1 MPATIT
7 PLKKLKQASR
17 NLTQEIDCG
26 ASEPACPVEASFADL
41 DLPNTWLQYEAIDA
55 LWLRKKEA
63 ARAMVAQAQ
72 ARR

>member
-1 MPATIT
+1 VA
-7 PLKKLKQASR
+7 
-17 NLTQEIDCG
+17 
-26 ASEPACPVEASFADL
+26 ASFADL

-63 ARAMVAQAQ
+63 AWAMGAQAK

>member
-1 MPATIT
+1 
-7 PLKKLKQASR
+7 
-17 NLTQEIDCG
+17 
-26 ASEPACPVEASFADL
+26 VEASFADL

-63 ARAMVAQAQ
+63 AWAMVAQAK

>member
-1 MPATIT
+1 
-7 PLKKLKQASR
+7 
-17 NLTQEIDCG
+17 
-26 ASEPACPVEASFADL
+26 VEASVADL

-63 ARAMVAQAQ
+63 ARAMGAQAK

>member
-7 PLKKLKQASR
+7 PLKKPKQASR

-26 ASEPACPVEASFADL
+26 ACKPACPVEASFADL
-41 DLPNTWLQYEAIDA
+41 DLLNMWLKYEAIDA

-63 ARAMVAQAQ
+63 ARAMVAQAK

>member
-7 PLKKLKQASR
+7 PLKKPMQASR

-26 ASEPACPVEASFADL
+26 ACKPTCPVEASFADL
-41 DLPNTWLQYEAIDA
+41 DLPNTWLKYEAIDA

-63 ARAMVAQAQ
+63 AWAMVAQAK